1 MTSIHHNLHCSINGQ
16 RLIKEVVSLF
26 TVLIVDMEILVISNE
41 DSRLPIVDLAR
52 TMGDMVKHEKLF
64 PEDVSIDLIDENLI
78 GNSYRISANTK
89 KTS

>member
-1 MTSIHHNLHCSINGQ
+1 MFIRRNLLCLINDQ
-16 RLIKEVVSLF
+16 RLTTEVVPQF
-26 TVLIVDMEILVISNE
+26 AVLIVDMEILVISNE

-78 GNSYRISANTK
+78 GISYITSTDTQ
-89 KTS
+89 KTL